1 MRKNQSSLTAQG
13 IAIVRAIES
22 NKPAEQ
28 RICYDPYARR
38 MVSSALFHFVNFFDK
53 LGYADLR
60 GPGVMEFLV
69 VRERYID
76 DYLEKSLANGL
87 DQLVILGAGY
97 DARAYRFAGLLAG
110 VKVFEVD
117 HPATQEAKLASL
129 KKIFGC
135 APEYVVYVPVDF
147 NTQSLEKRL
156 KESGYNPE
164 LKTLFIMQGVTQ
176 YLTPEAMDD
185 TLRLIA
191 NSSGPGSSLIFDYMY
206 TSLLD
211 GTLKHGE
218 VSNMRRNRW
227 LSGEELSYG
236 IPEGQITGYLEQ
248 RGFCDVHNADCQ
260 ELQETHFT
268 GPNAGRTVADGYAIA
283 SAVVNPSEKVRM

>member
-22 NKPAEQ
+22 AKPDEE
-28 RICYDPYARR
+28 RICYDPYARQ
-38 MVSSALFHFVNFFDK
+38 MVSGALFQFVNFFDR
-53 LGYADLR
+53 LGYSNRR

-76 DYLEKSLANGL
+76 DYLEKNLAGGL
-87 DQLVILGAGY
+87 DQLVILGAGL
-97 DARAYRFAGLLAG
+97 DARAYRFTRLLAG

-117 HPATQEAKLASL
+117 HPATQEAKLARL
-129 KKIFGC
+129 KKVFGC
-135 APEYVVYVPVDF
+135 VPETVVFVPVDF
-147 NTQSLEKRL
+147 NTQTLEKRL

-176 YLTPEAMDD
+176 YLTPQGMDD
-185 TLRLIA
+185 TLRFITNNA
-191 NSSGPGSSLIFDYMY
+191 APGSTLVFDYMY

-211 GTLKHGE
+211 GSVKHGE

-236 IPEGQITGYLEQ
+236 IPEGQITGFLAQ
-248 RGFCDVHNADCQ
+248 RGFCEVYNADCQ
-260 ELQETHFT
+260 ELQKTYFT
-268 GPNAGRTVADGYAIA
+268 GPNAGRKVADGYAIA
-283 SAVVNPSEKVRM
+283 SAVVKPSEK